1 MENFLCSLEMQIE
14 FSIVPP
20 PPLASQS
27 NKVGIIRESRSD
39 PRCSPKSRLWPD
51 LKKKKKFRPPS
62 KGRRAEKSLPR
73 VWINLRQPSPRPT
86 SGLLARINCTGSC
99 PAPRSWS
106 TDSDSAGLGQGP
118 DIWNL
123 KKQWALEVTSLNKQ
137 FCTPSPL
144 QQLPKSQNLSFFF
157 YPEIHISIS

>member
-1 MENFLCSLEMQIE
+1 MENFLCSLEMQIA

-51 LKKKKKFRPPS
+51 LKKKNSGPPA
-62 KGRRAEKSLPR
+62 RAEGLKNLYSEFGSICDSQAPGPLP
-73 VWINLRQPSPRPT
+73 VCWLGST
-86 SGLLARINCTGSC
+86 VLAAVLLLD
-99 PAPRSWS
+99 PAP
-106 TDSDSAGLGQGP
+106 DSDSAGLGQGP

-137 FCTPSPL
+137 ICTPSPL
-144 QQLPKSQNLSFFF
+144 QQLPKSQNPSFFF